1 MQAHH
6 SGIVLKS
13 ASNSGVIMT
22 RCMIREE
29 FFETH
34 TYKIEIKNEKDK
46 GRNTEERDVG
56 KLGDPLVEFCL
67 PISELKSIVD
77 GLSDELDSA
86 IHLNYPTADNMLQVV
101 IPEET
106 RGGADKMMATTS
118 IQLDTFEAMHTLN
131 AEINLQNSGNI
142 C

>member
-1 MQAHH
+1 
-6 SGIVLKS
+6 
-13 ASNSGVIMT
+13 MT

-86 IHLNYPTADNMLQVV
+86 ILLNYPTADNMLQVV

-106 RGGADKMMATTS
+106 RGGADKMMATTA

-131 AEINLQNSGNI
+131 AEISL
-142 C
+142 